1 MFPNEILSFHSRVTI
16 KELKAFLGRVN
27 CKMSTAKLLEHF
39 NEIDVR
45 KRGELRF
52 DDFSHLFQ
60 KLLVTQNVRTESV
73 IEFSFCSTA
82 LLSPQ
87 TLQECY
93 NCFEDFPYSKD
104 NETVQLQSFQSF
116 LIKDQN
122 DPLGKED
129 RMVSTFLR
137 DFVQD
142 PLRDV
147 QEPYLTIPEV
157 FFMPRA
163 KKTT

>member
-1 MFPNEILSFHSRVTI
+1 
-16 KELKAFLGRVN
+16 
-27 CKMSTAKLLEHF
+27 MSTAKLLEHF

-60 KLLVTQNVRTESV
+60 KLLVTQNVTNNCIQCIRKVFNYSP
-73 IEFSFCSTA
+73 
-82 LLSPQ
+82 LLSHLQ
-87 TLQECY
+87 TIQECY
-93 NCFEDFPYSKD
+93 SCFDGFPYSKD
-104 NETVQLQSFQSF
+104 NETVQLQNFQSF
-116 LIKDQN
+116 LINDQN
-122 DPLGKED
+122 DQNGKDD
-129 RMVSTFLR
+129 RVVSTFLR

-157 FFMPRA
+157 MSRNHQNSKRACFFKLKFYSSTVHRLPLF
-163 KKTT
+163 KTK